1 MTQNVF
7 MKHLPALIMTVTLF
21 FCSPVSAGQP
31 SAPHVR
37 VMTIEEQNVV
47 PASEYVGHVEAI
59 QMVELRARVEGFLQ
73 EVSFTEGDYVREG
86 QVLYRIEP
94 DGYAARVALEKARG
108 AMEKARVA
116 QAEAELTRA
125 RSHLKRMRSVNPQ
138 SISAL
143 DLDNAVA
150 AELAAQANLAATQ
163 ASLAAAEAALDD
175 SELNLAYTTITAPIS
190 GRIGRTA
197 YTRGNLINPAAGV
210 LATIV
215 QTDPVR
221 VAYAVS
227 ENDIAAVQK
236 AIQEMDTPG
245 GAQLLSPRLILPEN
259 QLYPE
264 TGQVVFVDNRVDTGT
279 GTITVRARF
288 DNPDRMLL
296 PGQYVT
302 VQVRA
307 AAPKLMPVVP
317 QSAVLVNQDGRYV
330 LTVKDGKAT
339 PQPIVT
345 GPALDRMWAVESGL
359 EAGDQVIVSG
369 IQKVQPGQPVSM
381 LPADPEN

>member
-1 MTQNVF
+1 MIQKVLIKN
-7 MKHLPALIMTVTLF
+7 LPILIMIVIVF
-21 FCSPVSAGQP
+21 FCSPVSARQP
-31 SAPHVR
+31 SSPQVR

-59 QMVELRARVEGFLQ
+59 QSVELRARVEGFLE
-73 EVSFTEGDYVREG
+73 EVSFTEGDLVREG

-94 DGYAARVALEKARG
+94 DGYVARV

-125 RSHLKRMRSVNPQ
+125 QSHLKRMRSVNPQ

-150 AELAAQANLAATQ
+150 AELAAKANLAAAR
-163 ASLAAAEAALDD
+163 ASLDD
-175 SELNLAYTTITAPIS
+175 SELNLAYTTISAPIS

-197 YTRGNLINPAAGV
+197 YTRGNLINPAAGI

-215 QTDPVR
+215 QTAPVR

-227 ENDIAAVQK
+227 ENDIATVHK
-236 AIQEMDTPG
+236 AIREMDSP
-245 GAQLLSPRLILPEN
+245 GAQLLSPRLILPGN
-259 QLYPE
+259 QLYSE
-264 TGQVVFVDNRVDTGT
+264 TGQVVFVDNQVDRAT

-288 DNPDRMLL
+288 DNADRLLL

-307 AAPKLMPVVP
+307 AAPKLLPVVP
-317 QSAVLVNQDGRYV
+317 QSAVLVNQEGRYV
-330 LTVKDGKAT
+330 LTVKDGIAT

-345 GPALDRMWAVESGL
+345 GTALDRMWAVESGL

-369 IQKVQPGQPVSM
+369 IQKVQPGQPVTV
-381 LPADPEN
+381 LPADSEN

>member
-1 MTQNVF
+1 MIQKLLKKPLLYIV
-7 MKHLPALIMTVTLF
+7 ISTLF
-21 FCSPVSAGQP
+21 CSSTVFAGQP
-31 SAPHVR
+31 SAPRVR

-47 PASEYVGHVEAI
+47 PANEYVGHVEAI
-59 QMVELRARVEGFLQ
+59 QSVELRARVEGFLE
-73 EVSFTEGDYVREG
+73 EVSFTEGDRVREG

-94 DGYAARVALEKARG
+94 DGYAARV

-125 RSHLKRMRSVNPQ
+125 RSHLERMRSVNPQ

-150 AELAAQANLAATQ
+150 AELAAKANLAAARAT
-163 ASLAAAEAALDD
+163 LEN

-197 YTRGNLINPAAGV
+197 YTRGNLVNPASGG

-215 QTDPVR
+215 QTAPVR

-245 GAQLLSPRLILPEN
+245 GAQRLSPRLILPGNE
-259 QLYPE
+259 LFPE
-264 TGQVVFVDNRVDTGT
+264 TGQVVFVDNRVDTAT

-288 DNPDRMLL
+288 DNADRLLL

-307 AAPKLMPVVP
+307 AAPKRMPVVP
-317 QSAVLVNQDGRYV
+317 QSAVLVNQEGRYV
-330 LTVKDGKAT
+330 LTVRDGVAT

-345 GPALDRMWAVESGL
+345 GTALDRMWAVESGI
-359 EAGDQVIVSG
+359 EAGDQIIVSG
-369 IQKVQPGQPVSM
+369 IQKVQPGQPVTV

>member
-1 MTQNVF
+1 MIQKLLMNA
-7 MKHLPALIMTVTLF
+7 LPTLIMSFPLLLGTTVF
-21 FCSPVSAGQP
+21 AAPP
-31 SAPHVR
+31 SAPQVR
-37 VMTIEEQNVV
+37 VMTIEEKNVV

-59 QMVELRARVEGFLQ
+59 QAVELRARVEGFLE
-73 EVSFTEGDYVREG
+73 EVSFTEGDYVQEG

-94 DGYAARVALEKARG
+94 DGYKARVAMEKARV

-125 RSHLKRMRSVNPQ
+125 RSHLNRMRSVNQQ

-150 AELAAQANLAATQ
+150 AELAAQANLSAAQ
-163 ASLAAAEAALDD
+163 ANLAAAGAALDD
-175 SELNLAYTTITAPIS
+175 SELNLAYTTISAPIS

-197 YTRGNLINPAAGV
+197 YTRGNLVNPAAGV

-215 QTDPVR
+215 QTNPVR

-227 ENDIAAVQK
+227 ENDIATVQK
-236 AIQEMDTPG
+236 AIREMDSP
-245 GAQLLSPRLILPEN
+245 GAQLLSPRLILPGD

-264 TGQVVFVDNRVDTGT
+264 TGQVVFVDNRVDRAT

-288 DNPDRMLL
+288 DNADRLLL

-317 QSAVLVNQDGRYV
+317 QSAVLVNQEGRYV
-330 LTVKDGKAT
+330 LTVKDGTAT

-345 GPALDRMWAVESGL
+345 GTALDQTWAVESGL
-359 EAGDQVIVSG
+359 KAGDQVIVSG
-369 IQKVQPGQPVSM
+369 IQKVQPGQPVTV

>member
-1 MTQNVF
+1 MTH
-7 MKHLPALIMTVTLF
+7 KLWLKILPFLILMTIPSF
-21 FCSPVSAGQP
+21 INPVSAMKPATPQ
-31 SAPHVR
+31 VR
-37 VMTIEEQNVV
+37 VVTIEEKNVV
-47 PASEYVGHVEAI
+47 PADEYVGHVEAI
-59 QMVELRARVEGFLQ
+59 QSVELRARVEGFLE
-73 EVSFTEGDYVREG
+73 EVSFVEGDYVREG

-94 DGYAARVALEKARG
+94 DGYETRV

-116 QAEAELTRA
+116 QAEAEVTRA
-125 RSHLKRMRSVNPQ
+125 RSHLKRMQSVNPQ

-150 AELAAQANLAATQ
+150 AELAARANLAAAR
-163 ASLAAAEAALDD
+163 ASLDD
-175 SELNLAYTTITAPIS
+175 SELNLSYTTISAPIS

-197 YTRGNLINPAAGV
+197 YTRGNLVNPAAGV

-227 ENDIAAVQK
+227 ENDIATVQK
-236 AIQEMDTPG
+236 AIREMDTPG
-245 GAQLLSPRLILPEN
+245 GAQLLSPRLILSGN

-264 TGQVVFVDNRVDTGT
+264 TGQVVFVDNRVDKAT

-288 DNPDRMLL
+288 ENSDRMLL

-345 GPALDRMWAVESGL
+345 GPALDRMWAVKSGL
-359 EAGDQVIVSG
+359 EAGDQVIVGG
-369 IQKVQPGQPVSM
+369 IQKVQPGHPVSV
-381 LPADPEN
+381 LPPDQEN

>member
-1 MTQNVF
+1 M
-7 MKHLPALIMTVTLF
+7 
-21 FCSPVSAGQP
+21 
-31 SAPHVR
+31 
-37 VMTIEEQNVV
+37 
-47 PASEYVGHVEAI
+47 
-59 QMVELRARVEGFLQ
+59 
-73 EVSFTEGDYVREG
+73 
-86 QVLYRIEP
+86 
-94 DGYAARVALEKARG
+94 
-108 AMEKARVA
+108 
-116 QAEAELTRA
+116 
-125 RSHLKRMRSVNPQ
+125 
-138 SISAL
+138 
-143 DLDNAVA
+143 
-150 AELAAQANLAATQ
+150 
-163 ASLAAAEAALDD
+163 
-175 SELNLAYTTITAPIS
+175 
-190 GRIGRTA
+190 
-197 YTRGNLINPAAGV
+197 NPAAGV

-236 AIQEMDTPG
+236 AIREMDTPG
-245 GAQLLSPRLILPEN
+245 GAQLLSPRLILPGN

-264 TGQVVFVDNRVDTGT
+264 TGQVVFVDNRVDTAT

-288 DNPDRMLL
+288 GNPDRMLL

-330 LTVKDGKAT
+330 LTVREGKAA

-359 EAGDQVIVSG
+359 AAGDQVIVGG
-369 IQKVQPGQPVSM
+369 IQKVRPGQPVTV

>member
-1 MTQNVF
+1 MIQKLL
-7 MKHLPALIMTVTLF
+7 MKTLPILIMSVILF
-21 FCSPVSAGQP
+21 FCSPVSARQP
-31 SAPHVR
+31 SAPQVR
-37 VMTIEEQNVV
+37 VMTVQEQNVV

-59 QMVELRARVEGFLQ
+59 QTVELRARVEGFLE
-73 EVSFTEGDYVREG
+73 EVSFTEGDLVREG

-94 DGYAARVALEKARG
+94 DGYMARV

-116 QAEAELTRA
+116 QAEAELARA
-125 RSHLKRMRSVNPQ
+125 QSHLKRMRSVNPQ

-150 AELAAQANLAATQ
+150 AELAAKANLAA
-163 ASLAAAEAALDD
+163 AGAALDD
-175 SELNLAYTTITAPIS
+175 SEINLAYTTITAPIS

-197 YTRGNLINPAAGV
+197 YTRGNLVNPAAGV

-227 ENDIAAVQK
+227 ENDIATVHK
-236 AIQEMDTPG
+236 AIREMDTPG
-245 GAQLLSPRLILPEN
+245 GAQLLSPRLILPGN
-259 QLYPE
+259 QLYTE

-288 DNPDRMLL
+288 DNPDRLLL

-330 LTVKDGKAT
+330 LTVKDGMAT

-345 GPALDRMWAVESGL
+345 GTALDRMWAVESGL
-359 EAGDQVIVSG
+359 EAGDRIIVSG
-369 IQKVQPGQPVSM
+369 IQKVQPGQPVTV

>member
-1 MTQNVF
+1 MTQKVF

-21 FCSPVSAGQP
+21 FCSPVSAGQGP
-31 SAPHVR
+31 TPQVR

-59 QMVELRARVEGFLQ
+59 QTVELRARVEGFLE
-73 EVSFTEGDYVREG
+73 EVSFTEGDLVREG

-94 DGYAARVALEKARG
+94 DGYKARVAMEKARV

-116 QAEAELTRA
+116 QAGAELTRA
-125 RSHLKRMRSVNPQ
+125 ESHLKRMRSVNPQ

-150 AELAAQANLAATQ
+150 AELAAQASLAAAQ
-163 ASLAAAEAALDD
+163 ASLAAAGAALDD

-197 YTRGNLINPAAGV
+197 YTRGNLVNPAAGI

-215 QTDPVR
+215 QTAPVR

-236 AIQEMDTPG
+236 AIQEMDRP
-245 GAQLLSPRLILPEN
+245 GAQLLSPRVILPGN
-259 QLYPE
+259 QLYSE
-264 TGQVVFVDNRVDTGT
+264 TGQVVFVDNQVDRST

-288 DNPDRMLL
+288 ENADRLLL

-317 QSAVLVNQDGRYV
+317 QSAVLVNQEGRYV
-330 LTVKDGKAT
+330 LTVKDGTAT
-339 PQPIVT
+339 SQPIVT
-345 GPALDRMWAVESGL
+345 GTALDRMWAVESGL
-359 EAGDQVIVSG
+359 KPGDQVIVNG
-369 IQKVQPGQPVSM
+369 IQKVRPGQPVTV

>member
-1 MTQNVF
+1 MIQKLLMPPLQT
-7 MKHLPALIMTVTLF
+7 LIMSLPLLFCTTVF
-21 FCSPVSAGQP
+21 AAPP
-31 SAPHVR
+31 SAPQVR
-37 VMTIEEQNVV
+37 VMTIEEKNVV

-59 QMVELRARVEGFLQ
+59 QAVELRARVEGFLE
-73 EVSFTEGDYVREG
+73 EVSFTEGDYVQEG

-94 DGYAARVALEKARG
+94 DGYAARVA
-108 AMEKARVA
+108 MEKARMA
-116 QAEAELTRA
+116 QANAELTRA

-138 SISAL
+138 SISAM

-150 AELAAQANLAATQ
+150 AELAAEANLAAAR
-163 ASLAAAEAALDD
+163 ASLDD
-175 SELNLAYTTITAPIS
+175 SELNLAYTTISAPIS

-197 YTRGNLINPAAGV
+197 YTRGNLVNPAAGV

-215 QTDPVR
+215 QTNPVR

-227 ENDIAAVQK
+227 ENDIATVQK
-236 AIQEMDTPG
+236 AIREMDSP
-245 GAQLLSPRLILPEN
+245 GAQLLSPRLILPGD

-264 TGQVVFVDNRVDTGT
+264 TGQVVFVDNRVDRAT

-288 DNPDRMLL
+288 DNADRLLL

-317 QSAVLVNQDGRYV
+317 QSAVLVNQEGRYV
-330 LTVKDGKAT
+330 LTVKDGTAT

-345 GPALDRMWAVESGL
+345 GTALDQTWAVESGL
-359 EAGDQVIVSG
+359 KAGDQVIVSG
-369 IQKVQPGQPVSM
+369 IQKVQPGQPVTV